1 MYKSTL
7 QVAYP
12 FIFHK
17 EDNGGYFIESV
28 DVQGAYTEIHENNIS
43 QGILLAKE
51 VLGMTLADL
60 IESGED
66 IPNPTPIEAIKVE
79 NGFVNMIT
87 VDGEKYIR
95 DMTLVKKTLSIPKWA
110 NDLGRRLDI
119 NFSKVLTDAI
129 SEMAINNKQ

>member
-7 QVAYP
+7 QVSYP

-43 QGILLAKE
+43 QGILLAEE

-66 IPNPTPIEAIKVE
+66 IPNPTPIETIKVE

-87 VDGEKYIR
+87 VYVENILEIWPLLRKR
-95 DMTLVKKTLSIPKWA
+95 NLK
-110 NDLGRRLDI
+110 
-119 NFSKVLTDAI
+119 
-129 SEMAINNKQ
+129 

>member
-28 DVQGAYTEIHENNIS
+28 DVQGVYTEIHENNIS

-87 VDGEKYIR
+87 VDVEKYIR

>member
-28 DVQGAYTEIHENNIS
+28 DVQGVYTEIHENNIS
-43 QGILLAKE
+43 QGILLAEE

-66 IPNPTPIEAIKVE
+66 IPNPTPIETIKVE

-87 VDGEKYIR
+87 VDVEKYIR
-95 DMTLVKKTLSIPKWA
+95 DMTLVKKTKS
-110 NDLGRRLDI
+110 
-119 NFSKVLTDAI
+119 
-129 SEMAINNKQ
+129 

>member
-17 EDNGGYFIESV
+17 EDNGGYFIESA

-60 IESGED
+60 MESGED

-95 DMTLVKKTLSIPKWA
+95 DMTLVKKTKS
-110 NDLGRRLDI
+110 
-119 NFSKVLTDAI
+119 
-129 SEMAINNKQ
+129 